1 MLQLVSTI
9 AETPSSR
16 QTLKDKP
23 VRSPGAIRETVDRL
37 SSVQI
42 TEREYEDG
50 IFQSL
55 LNREAPRTTGI
66 GNGIAVPHA
75 RRESVG
81 CLVGAMGLSRQG
93 IEFNSLDGHPV
104 HAIFLFVVLPF
115 GALER
120 VSRHLRDWDHFRS
133 DSKKSP

>member
-1 MLQLVSTI
+1 MPQLVSVI
-9 AETPSSR
+9 AETWSSR
-16 QTLKDKP
+16 RALKGKP
-23 VRSPGAIRETVDRL
+23 VRSPSAIRKTVDRL
-37 SSVQI
+37 SAVQI
-42 TEREYEDG
+42 TEREYEGG

-55 LNREAPRTTGI
+55 QNREAPGTTGI
-66 GNGIAVPHA
+66 GNGIVVPHA

-81 CLVGAMGLSRQG
+81 RLLGATGLSRQS